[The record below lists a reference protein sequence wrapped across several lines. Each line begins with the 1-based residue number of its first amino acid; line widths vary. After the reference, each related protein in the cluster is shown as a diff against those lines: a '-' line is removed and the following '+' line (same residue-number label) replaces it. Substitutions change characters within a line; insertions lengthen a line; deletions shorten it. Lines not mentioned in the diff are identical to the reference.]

1 MPLHLLAD
9 ATVSTGFLVVA
20 ILCMAA
26 MAVVVLTGLFA
37 RGIRYKVLTPEPS
50 SLDSD
55 RFLHTLEALTDS
67 KIHCATSFEVLTN
80 GENFYR
86 AELEAI
92 RAAERSVNLEAYIFS
107 RGEIARE
114 YVEALTEKARAG
126 VRVNLLLDALGSAG
140 VSDGAFGSLTEA
152 GGHLAWYHDFRFAN
166 LVHLNNR
173 SHRELLIVD
182 GRVGFIGGAGIADQ
196 WWKGAKQ
203 SPSWRDTMVRVDGD
217 AVPNL
222 QATFAE
228 NWLEAAGEILTG
240 EEYFPKIK
248 PKKNGNAVLVVNST
262 PSGGGS
268 TRARILMQ
276 LLISSARRSIHITTP
291 YFLPDKNMIETLL
304 KAVHER
310 GVDLTILVPGR
321 HSDHFLTRSSSR
333 RSYGRLLR
341 AGARIFEYQPAMI
354 HAKILVIDRTWAVVG
369 STNFDYR
376 SFGLNDEVNLA
387 ACDSQFAERL
397 EQDFR
402 RDLANAEEITYQDW
416 ARRSLFER
424 APELLGWVF
433 ERQQ

>member
-9 ATVSTGFLVVA
+9 ATVSTGFIVVA
-20 ILCMAA
+20 ILCMTA
-26 MAVVVLTGLFA
+26 MAVVILTGLFA
-37 RGIRYKVLTPEPS
+37 RGVRYKVQTPEPS
-50 SLDSD
+50 SLESD

-67 KIHCATSFEVLTN
+67 KVNRATSLEVLTN

-86 AELEAI
+86 AELEVI
-92 RAAERSVNLEAYIFS
+92 RGAERSVNLEAYIFS
-107 RGEIARE
+107 RGEVARQ

-140 VSDGAFGSLTEA
+140 VSDGAFASLTEA
-152 GGHLAWYHDFRFAN
+152 GGHLSWYHDFRFAN
-166 LVHLNNR
+166 LVRLNNR

-182 GRVGFIGGAGIADQ
+182 GRIGFIGGAGIADQ
-196 WWKGAKQ
+196 WLKGAKGN
-203 SPSWRDTMVRVDGD
+203 PSWRDTMVRVEGD

-228 NWLEAAGEILTG
+228 NWLESAGEILTG
-240 EEYFPKIK
+240 DEYFPKIG
-248 PKKNGNAVLVVNST
+248 PAQSGNSVLVVNST

-268 TRARILMQ
+268 TRARILIQ
-276 LLISSARRSIHITTP
+276 LLIASARRSIQITTP
-291 YFLPDKNMIETLL
+291 YFLPDSSMIEALL
-304 KAVHER
+304 TAMRER
-310 GVDLTILVPGR
+310 GVDLNILVPGA
-321 HSDHFLTRSSSR
+321 HSDHMLTRSSSR
-333 RSYGRLLR
+333 RSYGRLLH

-354 HAKILVIDRTWAVVG
+354 HAKVLIIDRKWGVVG

-387 ACDSQFAERL
+387 ACDPEFAERL

-402 RDLANAEEITYQDW
+402 RDLANSKEITYQHW
-416 ARRSLFER
+416 AHRPLVER

>member
-9 ATVSTGFLVVA
+9 TTVSTGLVVVA

-26 MAVVVLTGLFA
+26 MGIVVLTALF
-37 RGIRYKVLTPEPS
+37 GGGVRYRVLTPGPL
-50 SLDSD
+50 SLESD
-55 RFLHTLEALTDS
+55 EFLHTLEALTDS
-67 KIHCATSFEVLTN
+67 KIHRATSFDVLTN

-92 RAAERSVNLEAYIFS
+92 RQAERSVNLEAYIFS

-114 YVEALTEKARAG
+114 YVEALTQRARAG

-140 VSDGAFGSLTEA
+140 MSDGAFASLTEA

-166 LVHLNNR
+166 LVSLNNR

-182 GRVGFIGGAGIADQ
+182 GTVGFIGGAGIADQ
-196 WWKGAKQ
+196 WWKGAKGN
-203 SPSWRDTMVRVDGD
+203 PAWRDTMVRVEGD

-228 NWLEAAGEILTG
+228 NWLESAGEILTG
-240 EEYFPKIK
+240 DDYFPHIEAA
-248 PKKNGNAVLVVNST
+248 PSNTSVLVVNST

-276 LLISSARRSIHITTP
+276 MLISSARRSIHITTP
-291 YFLPDKNMIETLL
+291 YFLPDSSMIEAFM
-304 KAVHER
+304 KALRER
-310 GVDLTILVPGR
+310 GVDLVILVPGR

-354 HAKILVIDRTWAVVG
+354 HAKILIIDRTWAVVG
-369 STNFDYR
+369 STNFDHR

-387 ACDSQFAERL
+387 ACDPALAERL

-402 RDLANAEEITYQDW
+402 RDLANSEEITYQHW
-416 ARRSLFER
+416 ARRPLLER